1 MDRPGHRYIRYTA
14 RAALV
19 GTLLFAFPARALNF
33 TVNSTLDVVDAN
45 LGNGVCADAAGNC
58 TLRAAIQESNQ
69 SAGADTITLPAGVF
83 TLSLS
88 GTGEEIAATGD
99 LDITDNLTIAG
110 AGALSTIID
119 GGGLDR
125 VFDIAPNVGAV
136 TVTISGVT
144 IRNGLATSGSGG
156 AIRINLGTVTL
167 NDCTISGSDADTNGG
182 GIYNAGTLTV
192 NRCTLSDN
200 SASSN
205 GGGLYNG
212 ASASITNTTFSGN
225 VATTSGGGLY
235 NATSSIATLR
245 NATFALN
252 SAATGGGVRNLG
264 TATLTSSL
272 LSANTPA
279 NCNGTVSSGGT
290 NLDSGASC
298 LFTGLGD
305 LNSVDPRIGALSDN
319 GGPTTTHALL
329 SGSPAIDAASN
340 TGCPTTDQRGV
351 ARPVDGNGDTV
362 AVCDIGA
369 FEVTAAV
376 DLSISKRNQNDCIDL
391 NGRIT
396 STIIVVNNGPGA
408 ATAVTVT
415 DVLPSGVTLLS
426 TTPACAQ
433 SGNTL
438 TCALGNLNAGSS
450 ATITVDVKADE
461 VARLTNSVSVR
472 AAEFDPNTAN
482 NSAEAS
488 TRVNCPDRCFIAT
501 AAFGTPMAPEVHQ
514 LRAFRD
520 RYLLTNAIGRW
531 LTERYYVYSP
541 PVAQTLRQHEWL
553 RAWVRAWLKPMI
565 ALASLAN
572 EDVTAR
578 EKVSPSAATNGLASD
593 PAY

>member
-351 ARPVDGNGDTV
+351 ARPVDG
-362 AVCDIGA
+362 
-369 FEVTAAV
+369 
-376 DLSISKRNQNDCIDL
+376 
-391 NGRIT
+391 
-396 STIIVVNNGPGA
+396 
-408 ATAVTVT
+408 
-415 DVLPSGVTLLS
+415 
-426 TTPACAQ
+426 
-433 SGNTL
+433 
-438 TCALGNLNAGSS
+438 
-450 ATITVDVKADE
+450 
-461 VARLTNSVSVR
+461 
-472 AAEFDPNTAN
+472 
-482 NSAEAS
+482 
-488 TRVNCPDRCFIAT
+488 
-501 AAFGTPMAPEVHQ
+501 
-514 LRAFRD
+514 
-520 RYLLTNAIGRW
+520 
-531 LTERYYVYSP
+531 
-541 PVAQTLRQHEWL
+541 
-553 RAWVRAWLKPMI
+553 
-565 ALASLAN
+565 
-572 EDVTAR
+572 
-578 EKVSPSAATNGLASD
+578 
-593 PAY
+593 